1 MTNYIINGKN
11 AQFEVVIGCE
21 IHAQISSNS
30 KLFSRSSTEFGSSP
44 NNNVSL
50 IDAAMPGMLP
60 IINQKCVIE
69 AIKTGLAIN
78 ATINKIS
85 YFDRK
90 NYFYPDLPQGYQIS
104 QFFTP
109 IVENGEV
116 EIILEDGSRKKI
128 RIERIHLEQ
137 DAGKLI
143 HDQNPRYSLIDLNRA
158 GIGLMEIVSKPDLS
172 SPEEAANYVKTI
184 RAILRTVGSSDGD
197 MEKGNL
203 RCDANVSVRRVGD
216 DKLGTRCEI
225 KNLNSTRNI
234 AKAIEYEAYRQVAII
249 ESGGLV
255 EQETRLFNPNS
266 GETATMRSKE
276 DAMDYRYF
284 PDPDL
289 PPLLIDDNLIKQIQE
304 SLPEL
309 PETRKS
315 RYINQFKIN
324 NEEASLLVSDNLF
337 IEYFEKLIIKIEPKL
352 AVTWLTVE
360 LFGRLKK
367 SNIEFENNPIDSNK
381 FIELL
386 ELIVSGEISGKIA
399 KEVLDEMFINNANP
413 KEIIVSKGLQQVSN
427 EEEIAKIIEQIID
440 NNPAQLAEYISG
452 KDKLFAFFVGQI
464 MKETKGKANP
474 AIVNRILQEQ
484 LNRKKL

>member
-116 EIILEDGSRKKI
+116 EIILENGSKKKI

-216 DKLGTRCEI
+216 NKLGTRCEI

-234 AKAIEYEAYRQVAII
+234 AKAIEFEAYRQVAII

-309 PETRKS
+309 PEARKS
-315 RYINQFKIN
+315 RYIDQFKIN

-367 SNIEFENNPIDSNK
+367 ANIEFENNPIDSNK

-399 KEVLDEMFINNANP
+399 KEVLDEMFVNNANP

-427 EEEIAKIIEQIID
+427 EGEIARIIERVID
-440 NNPAQLAEYISG
+440 DNPAQLAEYISG
-452 KDKLFAFFVGQI
+452 KDKLFAFFIGQI

-474 AIVNRILQEQ
+474 TIVNRILQEQ
-484 LNRKKL
+484 LNQKKL